1 MTRARVGIEIEE
13 IDTFAALPAQAVRLL
28 AEAGARDLFV
38 SDYWF
43 RTFEAEI
50 AAPERRTFYAVAHR
64 DGNVA
69 VVLPLMQRRLRRA
82 PLTELSAMS
91 NFYTHTFAPAYDP
104 ALAGDDAALEDL
116 LQALAAHLRRRYRT
130 CLRVDFRPLDTDG
143 QFYRVAEAALRGA
156 GYRTE
161 RFCCFGNWY
170 AEVNGASFAEYL
182 ETRPG
187 ALRST
192 IKRKRRKLDRE
203 RAVRFVLVTSE
214 DGLPAALDDFERI
227 YALSWKI
234 PERFPRFVRRIA
246 TELARRGR
254 LRLGL
259 LYVDGEPAAA
269 QMWFLNDGRV
279 GVFKLAY
286 DPRFRDYSV
295 GTIITAQL
303 IEHFLDVDRV
313 RVVDF
318 LSGDDPY
325 KKDWASERGERW
337 GVEGVDP
344 SSPVGSAFM
353 LARAV
358 RRRLRR

>member
-1 MTRARVGIEIEE
+1 MTRDRVGIDIEE
-13 IDTFAALPAQAVRLL
+13 IDAFEALPAQAMRLL
-28 AEAGARDLFV
+28 AEAGERDLFL

-43 RTFEAEI
+43 RTFEDEI
-50 AAPERRTFYAVAHR
+50 AAPKRRTFYAVAHR
-64 DGNVA
+64 EGNA
-69 VVLPLMQRRLRRA
+69 ALVLPLMQRRLRRA
-82 PLTELSAMS
+82 PLWELSGMS
-91 NFYTHTFAPAYDP
+91 NYYTHTFAPAYD
-104 ALAGDDAALEDL
+104 ATLAGDERALKEL
-116 LQALAAHLRRRYRT
+116 LQALAAHLRRRYRA
-130 CLRVDFRPLDTDG
+130 CLRVDFRPLDTG
-143 QFYRVAEAALRGA
+143 GPFYRVAETALRGA

-170 AEVNGASFAEYL
+170 AEVNGASFVEYL
-182 ETRPG
+182 ESRPG
-187 ALRST
+187 ALRNT
-192 IKRKRRKLDRE
+192 IKRKQRKLDRE
-203 RAVRFVLVTSE
+203 RKPRFVLVTSE
-214 DGLPAALDDFERI
+214 DGLGEALDDFERI

-234 PERFPRFVRRIA
+234 PERFPGFVRRIA

-269 QMWFLNDGRV
+269 QMWFLNGDRV

-295 GTIITAQL
+295 GTIITAYL

-344 SSPVGSAFM
+344 SSPVGGPFL
-353 LARAV
+353 LARALK
-358 RRRLRR
+358 RRLRR